1 MPALHF
7 FHRRT
12 HVISR
17 RWVAAAIPRPRVG
30 ITLRRAA
37 VAVRALLLLL
47 GNPIIIVV
55 IVNQWWSNCNEELIS
70 FWCKTA
76 SQRWC
81 ICHWEFQHPI
91 SIVSLSGWMQHC
103 NFSWPVAVGHHN
115 SRTQQSSW
123 DGIDLIILPQQLPFH
138 ENDGARNIH
147 IVSRVGSHVVC
158 WVTILWFG
166 WWFSLWSHRWF
177 ILLPT
182 GSNLLTAGSEKETAT
197 FNLLIVWFIAL
208 SEYALK
214 LRIGRRLWEL
224 VCRHLLERGVDYKL
238 DSRSRR
244 KEENS
249 NERRGIC
256 INTAPANRRSR
267 IKMRTRE
274 LSSTIKVDCFE

>member
-1 MPALHF
+1 MQDSFTTMMHLPL
-7 FHRRT
+7 R
-12 HVISR
+12 
-17 RWVAAAIPRPRVG
+17 IPTSNQYR
-30 ITLRRAA
+30 
-37 VAVRALLLLL
+37 VAVGLNATLQLFR
-47 GNPIIIVV
+47 
-55 IVNQWWSNCNEELIS
+55 
-70 FWCKTA
+70 
-76 SQRWC
+76 
-81 ICHWEFQHPI
+81 
-91 SIVSLSGWMQHC
+91 
-103 NFSWPVAVGHHN
+103 PVAVGHHN

-182 GSNLLTAGSEKETAT
+182 GPNLLTAGSEKETAT

-224 VCRHLLERGVDYKL
+224 VCRHLLERGVGY
-238 DSRSRR
+238 
-244 KEENS
+244 
-249 NERRGIC
+249 
-256 INTAPANRRSR
+256 
-267 IKMRTRE
+267 
-274 LSSTIKVDCFE
+274 

>member
-1 MPALHF
+1 MGRDWPNNFTTTITIPWEWRGEEYSYCVKSGKPCSLLSHNIVIRLMVLAL
-7 FHRRT
+7 
-12 HVISR
+12 
-17 RWVAAAIPRPRVG
+17 IPPL
-30 ITLRRAA
+30 IYDCW
-37 VAVRALLLLL
+37 LLSSLL
-47 GNPIIIVV
+47 
-55 IVNQWWSNCNEELIS
+55 
-70 FWCKTA
+70 
-76 SQRWC
+76 
-81 ICHWEFQHPI
+81 
-91 SIVSLSGWMQHC
+91 
-103 NFSWPVAVGHHN
+103 
-115 SRTQQSSW
+115 
-123 DGIDLIILPQQLPFH
+123 
-138 ENDGARNIH
+138 
-147 IVSRVGSHVVC
+147 
-158 WVTILWFG
+158 
-166 WWFSLWSHRWF
+166 
-177 ILLPT
+177 LLPT
-182 GSNLLTAGSEKETAT
+182 GPNLLTAGSEKETAT